1 MRNLLERD
9 FTALEPETKWVTDI
23 TELKTRHGKLYLC
36 IVLDLFDQRVVGW
49 SMHHRQD
56 RQMVIR
62 AVQMAV
68 WQRQGSHPVIL
79 HSDRGSQFRSGD
91 YQRYLAA
98 NALACS
104 MNKGRSMMAQ
114 LLMAMTAGKPAS
126 RAQAAAAARPC
137 RLRLVVRPHERLPTA
152 M

>member
-1 MRNLLERD
+1 MERD

-23 TELKTRHGKLYLC
+23 TEIKTHQGKLYLC

-68 WQRQGSHPVIL
+68 WQRQGSHPVSL
-79 HSDRGSQFRSGD
+79 HSNRSE
-91 YQRYLAA
+91 AA
-98 NALACS
+98 ITS
-104 MNKGRSMMAQ
+104 DTWR
-114 LLMAMTAGKPAS
+114 
-126 RAQAAAAARPC
+126 
-137 RLRLVVRPHERLPTA
+137 PTA
-152 M
+152 